1 MGADA
6 QVPYIKWCRIINTAG
21 LLCTGVTF
29 SCIFHPDSWMLCL
42 CSHSKCVC
50 KGVIG
55 ATVHK
60 IRMQVTKY
68 VLDSVRFSRSVL
80 SDSVNPWTAARPAS
94 LSTTN
99 SWSLCKLVSI
109 ELMMPCN
116 YLILCHPLLLLPSV
130 FPSIRVFSNKSV
142 LCIR

>member
-1 MGADA
+1 M
-6 QVPYIKWCRIINTAG
+6 NTVG
-21 LLCTGVTF
+21 LLCTGFTF
-29 SCIFHPDSWMLCL
+29 SCIFHPNSWMLCL

-60 IRMQVTKY
+60 IRKQVTKY
-68 VLDSVRFSRSVL
+68 VLDSVRFSCSVL
-80 SDSVNPWTAARPAS
+80 SDSVNPWTAARLAS

-99 SWSLCKLVSI
+99 SRSLCKLVSI
-109 ELMMPCN
+109 ESMMPSN
-116 YLILCHPLLLLPSV
+116 HLILCHPLLFLPSV
-130 FPSIRVFSNKSV
+130 FPSIRVFPKKSV